1 MTLETLDMPSTQYSP
16 AAERNLQP
24 ILQTLQALLPAT
36 GRALEVASGTGQH
49 VAGFAAALPGWTWQ
63 PSDHGVANLESIA
76 AWTAQAGLRNVL
88 APVPLDVRAARWP
101 GEASGRR
108 PAPWDLVYCANLLH
122 IAPWD
127 CCAGLVQGAARTLA
141 PHGLLVTY
149 GPYLEDGVPTAPGNL
164 AFDASL
170 RERNPAWGL
179 RRLEDVADQAAQAGL
194 LLGAR
199 HRLPANNLLLVFTR
213 RPPHTTP
220 AQTPATA
227 L

>member
-1 MTLETLDMPSTQYSP
+1 MVRTQYSP
-16 AAERNLQP
+16 AADRNLQP

-63 PSDHGVANLESIA
+63 PSDQGADNFASTA
-76 AWTAQAGLRNVL
+76 AWAAQAGVHNVL
-88 APVPLDVRAARWP
+88 PPVLLDVRADRWP
-101 GEASGRR
+101 GEAPADH

-141 PHGLLVTY
+141 PHGLLITY
-149 GPYLEDGVPTAPGNL
+149 GPYLQDGVPTAPGNL

-170 RERNPAWGL
+170 RERDPAWGL
-179 RRLEDVADQAAQAGL
+179 RRLEDVVQQAAHAGL
-194 LLGAR
+194 QLRAR
-199 HRLPANNLLLVFTR
+199 HCLPANNLLLVFTR
-213 RPPHTTP
+213 QPLHRTP
-220 AQTPATA
+220 VPTA
-227 L
+227 AAPVTAP

>member
-1 MTLETLDMPSTQYSP
+1 MVSTYSP

-24 ILQTLQALLPAT
+24 ILQTLQVLLPAT

-63 PSDHGVANLESIA
+63 PSDHDPANLESIA
-76 AWTAQAGLRNVL
+76 AWAAQAGVRNVL
-88 APVPLDVRAARWP
+88 PPVLLDVRAGCWP
-101 GEASGRR
+101 GEA
-108 PAPWDLVYCANLLH
+108 PADHPASWDLVYCANLLH

-127 CCAGLVQGAARTLA
+127 CCAGLVQGTARTLA

-170 RERNPAWGL
+170 RQRNPAWGL
-179 RRLEDVADQAAQAGL
+179 RRLQDVVQQAAKAGL
-194 LLGAR
+194 LLHAR
-199 HRLPANNLLLVFTR
+199 HSLPANNLLLVFTR
-213 RPPHTTP
+213 QPLHSTP
-220 AQTPATA
+220 AHAPSPAH
-227 L
+227 